1 MSLVID
7 APVVEGKLRREA
19 QRRGLS
25 AADLAATILSA
36 HLGPAQASETEAA
49 PFYATAT
56 PEQWIAEFDTW
67 VDSHAGGR
75 SLPDSALTRES
86 FYEGRA

>member
-7 APVVEGKLRREA
+7 APVVEAKLRREA
-19 QRRGLS
+19 QRCGLS

-36 HLGPAQASETEAA
+36 HLGTASVNGTDKA

-56 PEQWIAEFDTW
+56 SEEWLAEFHAW
-67 VDSHAGGR
+67 IDSHEGGR
-75 SLPDSALTRES
+75 SLSESALTRES
-86 FYEGRA
+86 FYEGRY